1 MRKTEFITEDPKLKK
16 EIIDVVKATDDLT
29 ILQRTLN
36 VLKAGNID
44 DRIKSVIGQD
54 GDAQQFLKH
63 IIKSILGI
71 EAPIEEKNAFLDR
84 YAKGSVIATDKL
96 LDGKLYSFSELVG
109 TGFTLEL
116 FKQLSVELT
125 SQGVGPGE
133 VALAVLSPNIQWSG
147 RISGGGDIV
156 VNKKAVEVKAR
167 ASKGGRW
174 INARKAKLDL
184 GAIAST
190 ITENSVSPIDLPDR
204 INASHWVDTFRPN
217 INPRKLKDVAKKI
230 ADSTFKFV
238 DNSSYRDALIA
249 GDASAVVNS
258 YLEVGY
264 DNYKK
269 YSAFAGML
277 LMDIPTE
284 QMQYFIEYKDMQGSI
299 SVSTTY
305 IFAPESEMMPQVILA
320 PGAGPIRAG
329 KFKSDTSAIATA
341 KTVKDR
347 QKKVTDYAKK
357 ICDHY
362 GVTDPNTRA
371 RVAEVIMAD
380 LQHGV
385 DPAKIPTRLMKVF
398 PELGARKKTTT
409 GVAQPGVQ
417 PAEPEETPDEITS
430 DNPDM
435 PTRGRRTPNA
445 VQRAR
450 R

>member
-1 MRKTEFITEDPKLKK
+1 
-16 EIIDVVKATDDLT
+16 
-29 ILQRTLN
+29 
-36 VLKAGNID
+36 
-44 DRIKSVIGQD
+44 
-54 GDAQQFLKH
+54 
-63 IIKSILGI
+63 
-71 EAPIEEKNAFLDR
+71 
-84 YAKGSVIATDKL
+84 VIATDKL
-96 LDGKLYSFSELVG
+96 LDGKLHSFSELVG

-184 GAIAST
+184 GTIAST

-284 QMQYFIEYKDMQGSI
+284 QMQYFIDYKDMQGSI